1 MANKKIVNAK
11 TIVENDVPFVY
22 DNCLNE
28 LAKLK
33 NYTKNTPV
41 LNEKRQEK
49 IRGFMHQLAGNVGNK
64 ILSITMNDDDIEI
77 KSEKLNFLA
86 GKAAEKTVETC
97 KNIKETIIAQNKV
110 AIDIVSKTV
119 DKCAF
124 DVFKRHK
131 AATKETVSAVF
142 EKQELKNFK
151 VAKKSKT
158 KIAG

>member
-1 MANKKIVNAK
+1 MANKKNINAK
-11 TIVENDVPFVY
+11 NIVENDVPFVY
-22 DNCLNE
+22 DNCLNALTKE
-28 LAKLK
+28 KS
-33 NYTKNTPV
+33 YTKDTPV

-49 IRGFMHQLAGNVGNK
+49 IRGLMHQLAGNIGNK
-64 ILSITMNDDDIEI
+64 ILSITMNDDDLET

-86 GKAAEKTVETC
+86 GKAAGKTVETC
-97 KNIKETIIAQNKV
+97 GNIKQSIVLQNKV
-110 AIDIVSKTV
+110 TTEIASKTV

-142 EKQELKNFK
+142 DKQELKNFK
-151 VAKKSKT
+151 TTEKSKA